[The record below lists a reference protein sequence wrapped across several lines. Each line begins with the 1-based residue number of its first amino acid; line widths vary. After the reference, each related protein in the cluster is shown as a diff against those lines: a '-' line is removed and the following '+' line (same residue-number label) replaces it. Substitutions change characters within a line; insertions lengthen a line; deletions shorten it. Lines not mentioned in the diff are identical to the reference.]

1 MEETNWF
8 HDLTTDEA
16 KEERFY
22 LVSWLTRVMV
32 LIVALLIAVTWSTG
46 ALAAPI
52 YRAEAE
58 GVVIILTDEDCKLP
72 EVSNLKK
79 RAVWK
84 EGGQSFEGCW
94 GSHPAFPLV
103 VTYFSD
109 RTVVVV
115 PLEMF
120 VPVHDA

>member
-84 EGGQSFEGCW
+84 EGGQSFEGCY
-94 GSHPAFPLV
+94 GGHPFFPIV
-103 VTYFSD
+103 MAYFAD
-109 RTVVVV
+109 KTVVAL
-115 PLEMF
+115 PAEIF
-120 VPVHDA
+120 VPIQGA